1 MSNMVGK
8 SVLADKKRIRDLMVQ
23 ADGGDS
29 NAQYELALCYE
40 HGEGVRKDY
49 AIAADL
55 YGKAS
60 RQGDAYAM
68 VNLGMM
74 YEDGRGVTQD
84 FSTAMRLYRLSLIH
98 I

>member
-8 SVLADKKRIRDLMVQ
+8 SALADKKRIRDLMVQ

-49 AIAADL
+49 AIYDNKICTGEESAQCRSCLDSRI
-55 YGKAS
+55 AS
-60 RQGDAYAM
+60 IGYRTVVSRGDAIKM
-68 VNLGMM
+68 
-74 YEDGRGVTQD
+74 
-84 FSTAMRLYRLSLIH
+84 ST
-98 I
+98 